1 MSQIHLIHQCKN
13 EVLGHKSSRLKI
25 RSLAFDHD
33 LSDTAAEKI
42 NKYLVNDLAEGPSVF
57 VRFYIL
63 KSDDQTKRLV
73 LNPFS

>member
-13 EVLGHKSSRLKI
+13 EVLDHKSSRLKT
-25 RSLAFDHD
+25 RFLVSGRD

-42 NKYLVNDLAEGPSVF
+42 NKFLVNDLAEGPSVF
-57 VRFYIL
+57 VRFYVL
-63 KSDDQTKRLV
+63 KSDDQTERLV